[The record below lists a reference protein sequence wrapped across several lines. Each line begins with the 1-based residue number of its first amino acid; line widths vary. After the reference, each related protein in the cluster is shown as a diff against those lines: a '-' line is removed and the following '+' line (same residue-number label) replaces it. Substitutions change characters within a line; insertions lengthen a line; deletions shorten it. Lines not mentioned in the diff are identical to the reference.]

1 MEIYHNIYDFCKIR
15 NHGNVLCNT
24 YDLTPRLK
32 FICNLLYKEN
42 ISYEIDTNE
51 IGGNISHNV
60 IMAGHSSKM
69 VVAHHDVFDHR
80 LENANDNST
89 SIINAISIKKL
100 IPELNVV
107 LLDGEEFG
115 GLGSQILSKQII
127 KGDFGIIDYVLNLE
141 LTGIGGDNFFI
152 GNYDSKLSNRIMDLF
167 GCPKYQTPF
176 NDSTIF
182 ERNNIDT
189 TVINSLP
196 ITNDLSPLIHNGKK
210 LDTSILYNCHTDLD
224 SVDKISTNDMK
235 MFVEKVL
242 YKILK

>member
-1 MEIYHNIYDFCKIR
+1 VEIYHNIYDFCKIR

-24 YDLTPRLK
+24 HDLTPRLK
-32 FICNLLYKEN
+32 FICKLLGSEN
-42 ISYEIDTNE
+42 ISYKVDTNE
-51 IGGNISHNV
+51 IRGNITHNV
-60 IMAGHSSKM
+60 IMTGHSSKM
-69 VVAHHDVFDHR
+69 VVAHHDVSDHR
-80 LENANDNST
+80 LENANDNSA

-115 GLGSQILSKQII
+115 GLGSQILSNQII

-152 GNYDSKLSNRIMDLF
+152 GNYDGKLSNRIVELF
-167 GCPKYQTPF
+167 ECPKYQTPF

-182 ERNNIDT
+182 EKNNIDT

-196 ITNDLSPLIHNGKK
+196 ITNGSSPLIHNGKK

-224 SVDKISTNDMK
+224 SVDKISTNDMTV
-235 MFVEKVL
+235 FVEKVL